1 MIFMQQIQINNV
13 IFGFRF
19 DTPENNLLNF
29 IIMIVKKYIYN
40 CRCKEIK
47 PCFEV
52 ALLEIKKYYKISCQ
66 ILTQDMLIYGILYQ
80 KKLMYCKI
88 IDFKCD
94 CIFYVGVLAWVMH
107 ACYLV

>member
-1 MIFMQQIQINNV
+1 
-13 IFGFRF
+13 
-19 DTPENNLLNF
+19 
-29 IIMIVKKYIYN
+29 
-40 CRCKEIK
+40 
-47 PCFEV
+47 
-52 ALLEIKKYYKISCQ
+52 
-66 ILTQDMLIYGILYQ
+66 MLIDGILYQ